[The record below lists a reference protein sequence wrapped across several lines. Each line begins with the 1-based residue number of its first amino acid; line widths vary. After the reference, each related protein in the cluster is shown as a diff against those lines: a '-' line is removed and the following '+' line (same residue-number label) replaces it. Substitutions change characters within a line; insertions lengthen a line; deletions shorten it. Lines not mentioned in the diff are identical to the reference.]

1 MEMAMPHETI
11 LIVDDSPE
19 IIRVLT
25 NYMLVP
31 LGYKVLHATNGESGL
46 KMALSHKPD
55 LIMSDVQMPRMDGME
70 LLMALHQADSQTPVI
85 FMTMHGSESIAV
97 EAFRLGV
104 RDYLIKPF
112 TSDDVEQAVDR
123 ALREVR
129 LTREKEEL
137 TRNLAASEA
146 IRQTT
151 VTLAHYINNYLM
163 VLTGGLGLLEES
175 LPPQLLADPA
185 LAKTLHGSQASVA
198 QIRAVLRVLQQVTN
212 VQQTIYDGQIRMI
225 DIEAALQEELAKGQ
239 Q

>member
-1 MEMAMPHETI
+1 MPRETI

-19 IIRVLT
+19 ITHVLT

-31 LGYKVLHATNGESGL
+31 LGYKTLHATNGKSGL

-55 LIMSDVQMPRMDGME
+55 LIMSDVQMPRMNGME
-70 LLMALHQADSQTPVI
+70 LLTALHQADSQIPVI

-104 RDYLIKPF
+104 RDYIIKPF
-112 TSDDVEQAVDR
+112 TPDEVEQAVDR

-137 TRNLAASEA
+137 TRNLATSEA

-151 VTLAHYINNYLM
+151 VTLAHYINNRLM
-163 VLTGGLGLLEES
+163 VLTGGLTLLEES
-175 LPPQLLADPA
+175 LPPQLVADPT
-185 LAKTLHGSQASVA
+185 LAEVLHNSQTSVT
-198 QIRAVLRVLQQVTN
+198 QIGAVLRVLQRVTK
-212 VQQTIYDGQIRMI
+212 VQQTTYNGQVRMI
-225 DIEAALQEELAKGQ
+225 DIKAALREELANGG
-239 Q
+239 